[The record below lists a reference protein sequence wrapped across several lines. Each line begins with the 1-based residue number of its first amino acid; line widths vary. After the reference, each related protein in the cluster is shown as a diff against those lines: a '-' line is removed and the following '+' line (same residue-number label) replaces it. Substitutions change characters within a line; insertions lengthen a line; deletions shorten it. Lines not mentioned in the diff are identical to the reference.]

1 MNGSIARTRHDAAG
15 IGYMVAGSALITLN
29 DALAKWLS
37 ATYPVG
43 QILCLRGAFFFVPI
57 LFFIWRAGGMKT
69 LRVKSVSGQLGRAA
83 LFIIASA
90 FFVTSVG
97 LMPLP
102 TVIALTFTG
111 PFFVTALAPSMLG
124 EQVGWRRWLAVL
136 VGFAGV
142 LIIVRPFQDTWSWVV
157 VLPVLGALC
166 GALRDMA
173 TRKITGQET
182 SESILFYG
190 ALAVVLVGL
199 MTIPFGWQWVA
210 PFDLMLFA
218 LQGFAMG
225 IAHYLMIESF
235 RMSEAALVAP
245 FKYTGFI
252 WAMIYGATLWGDYPD
267 GWTILGAIVILS
279 SGLYILHRELLRRKT

>member
-1 MNGSIARTRHDAAG
+1 MGEQNANKAILILVLAQSI
-15 IGYMVAGSALITLN
+15 LIFL
-29 DALAKWLS
+29 DVSAKWLS
-37 ATYPVG
+37 ATLPTAEIMFARYGVHVALLLVLVLPLQG
-43 QILCLRGAFFFVPI
+43 LKLFRTGNWKLELARG
-57 LFFIWRAGGMKT
+57 LFLLGSTAGNFLAMRFLPLTVTG
-69 LRVKSVSGQLGRAA
+69 A
-83 LFIIASA
+83 LLF
-90 FFVTSVG
+90 T
-97 LMPLP
+97 MPLM
-102 TVIALTFTG
+102 VCALSG
-111 PFFVTALAPSMLG
+111 PMLG

-136 VGFAGV
+136 VGFVGV
-142 LIIVRPFQDTWSWVV
+142 LVIVRPFQDSWSWVAI
-157 VLPVLGALC
+157 LPVLGALC

-190 ALAVVLVGL
+190 ALAVVVVGFTTL
-199 MTIPFGWQWVA
+199 PFGWQWVA

-252 WAMIYGATLWGDYPD
+252 WAMFYGAALWGDYPD
-267 GWTILGAIVILS
+267 RWTILGACVILA
-279 SGLYILHRELLRRKT
+279 SGLYILHRELLRRKA